1 MVGEGSTFVS
11 VPPGKV
17 WATLLDPEA
26 LRAVIPGCESLETTG
41 QNAYRIVA
49 RVGVGPVRGS
59 FTTDAQ
65 FTDLIEP
72 RSMTLRIEASGP
84 LGSSRGAGDVRLE
97 AEGAGTRV
105 HYNYGVDLSG
115 KIAAVGSRMIEGAA
129 RVLIGAFFEAL
140 ARRAGGEGAAP
151 DAPVS
156 LWRKLLR
163 LLGLAK

>member
-17 WATLLDPEA
+17 WSTLLDPES

-41 QNAYRIVA
+41 QNTYRIVA
-49 RVGVGPVRGS
+49 RIGVGPVRGS
-59 FTTDAQ
+59 FTTNAQ

-97 AEGAGTRV
+97 AEGDGTRV

-140 ARRAGGEGAAP
+140 ARRAGGESAAQGA
-151 DAPVS
+151 S
-156 LWRKLLR
+156 FWRRLLR
-163 LLGLAK
+163 LLGFAE

>member
-1 MVGEGSTFVS
+1 M
-11 VPPGKV
+11 PPGKV
-17 WATLLDPEA
+17 WATLLDPES
-26 LRAVIPGCESLETTG
+26 LRAVIPGCESLESTG

-49 RVGVGPVRGS
+49 RIGVGPVRGS
-59 FTTDAQ
+59 FTTDAR

-140 ARRAGGEGAAP
+140 ARRAGGESAAQG
-151 DAPVS
+151 APVS
-156 LWRKLLR
+156 VWRKLLR
-163 LLGLAK
+163 FLGFVE

>member
-17 WATLLDPEA
+17 WSTLLDPEA

-49 RVGVGPVRGS
+49 RIGVGPVRGS
-59 FTTDAQ
+59 FTTNAQ
-65 FTDLIEP
+65 FTDLMEP

-97 AEGAGTRV
+97 AEGDGTRV

-115 KIAAVGSRMIEGAA
+115 KIAAVGSRMLEGAA

-140 ARRAGGEGAAP
+140 ARRAGGEGAAQG
-151 DAPVS
+151 AS
-156 LWRKLLR
+156 FWRRLLR
-163 LLGLAK
+163 FLGFAK